1 MNEQLLPDEYLQAM
15 AEVIKLL
22 GHPQRLRILEFLDI
36 HGESSV
42 TAIVENIGA
51 PQGSVSQQ
59 LNRMRRAGLISC
71 QRRGRQVM
79 YKISASNP
87 VIILNCL
94 RSQYTVQKGD
104 QK

>member
-1 MNEQLLPDEYLQAM
+1 MNEQLLPEEYLQAM

-36 HGESSV
+36 YGESSV
-42 TAIVENIGA
+42 SVIVENIGA
-51 PQGSVSQQ
+51 PQGAVSQQ

-79 YKISASNP
+79 YKISAINSMA
-87 VIILNCL
+87 ILNCL
-94 RSQYTVQKGD
+94 RSQYTGQKEGL
-104 QK
+104 K